1 MSALTYAELVLA
13 VFSAVGAGIVVAVEK
28 TPKLLRDEIA
38 QRVRQSIA
46 VIDGC
51 KEHPLR

>member
-1 MSALTYAELVLA
+1 MSAMTYAGLLVGL
-13 VFSAVGAGIVVAVEK
+13 FSAVGAGIVVAVGK

-38 QRVRQSIA
+38 QRVQESIA

-51 KEHPLR
+51 KDRPLR

>member
-1 MSALTYAELVLA
+1 MSALTYAELLVGL
-13 VFSAVGAGIVVAVEK
+13 FSAVGAGIMVAASK

-38 QRVRQSIA
+38 QRIQQSIA

-51 KEHPLR
+51 KDRPTR